1 MSSEFNRRSLLGAST
16 LVLLLGPQQ
25 IAHGAQV
32 VAVRLWP
39 AEDYTRITIE
49 SDSPLKTTQRFVN
62 DPPRMEVDLQGLDL
76 LPSLSALVGKLRSDD
91 PNIAGMRVSQHG
103 TGVVRLVIDLKQPI
117 APQSFSL
124 KPTAPYQHRWVL
136 DLYPVTP
143 PDPLAQL
150 IEQRLADLERR
161 VGNAG
166 DTPSTDPLGDLLAQR
181 GQLPKAPTPP
191 SATPNKPAHRG
202 GASMGERLI
211 VVALDPGHGGEDPG
225 AIGPAG
231 TFEKNVVLQI
241 AQRLRDRIN
250 NTRVNGLPMRA
261 FMTRD
266 GDFFVP
272 LHERVR
278 KAQRVNADLFISIHA
293 DAFYSPRPQGA
304 SIYALSTR
312 GATSAAARWMANK
325 ENSSDQIGGINVK
338 VKDNSI
344 RSALIDMSTTAQI
357 NDSLKVGSAMLG
369 EVGKVGRLHKPRVEQ
384 ANFAVLR
391 APDIPSV
398 LVETAF
404 ISNPDEEKR
413 LRSAAYQNQLADAL
427 LRGVVRY
434 FTQHPP
440 LVKRRGT

>member
-1 MSSEFNRRSLLGAST
+1 MSTTLNRRTLLGAST
-16 LVLLLGPQQ
+16 LVLFLGPQQ

-39 AEDYTRITIE
+39 SADYTRITIE

-103 TGVVRLVIDLKQPI
+103 SGVVRLVIDLKQPI

-150 IEQRLADLERR
+150 IEQRLSDLEQR

-166 DTPSTDPLGDLLAQR
+166 TEPNTDPLGDLLAQR
-181 GQLPKAPTPP
+181 GQLPKAPAIVPKP
-191 SATPNKPAHRG
+191 SPGKPHPG
-202 GASMGERLI
+202 GSSISERLI
-211 VVALDPGHGGEDPG
+211 VVVLDPGHGGEDPG
-225 AIGPAG
+225 AIGPGG
-231 TFEKNVVLQI
+231 THEKLVVLQI
-241 AQRLRDRIN
+241 AERLRERIN
-250 NTRVNGLPMRA
+250 TTRVNGLPMRA
-261 FMTRD
+261 VMTRD
-266 GDFFVP
+266 GDHFVP
-272 LHERVR
+272 LNERVR

-293 DAFYSPRPQGA
+293 DAFFSPRPQGA

-338 VKDNSI
+338 VKDNNVKM
-344 RSALIDMSTTAQI
+344 ALIDMSTSAQI
-357 NDSLKVGSAMLG
+357 KDSLKVGGAMLG

-413 LRSAAYQNQLADAL
+413 LRSTAYQNQLADAL

-440 LVKRRGT
+440 LVKRRSG

>member
-1 MSSEFNRRSLLGAST
+1 MTPRLQRRRLLSAST

-25 IAHGAQV
+25 LAHGAQV

-49 SDSPLKTTQRFVN
+49 SDSPLKTTQRFVD

-76 LPSLSALVGKLRSDD
+76 LPSLSTLVGKLRSDD
-91 PNIAGMRVSQHG
+91 PNIAGMRVSPHG

-181 GQLPKAPTPP
+181 GQLPKAPQPP
-191 SATPNKPAHRG
+191 SAAPSKPAHRG

-225 AIGPAG
+225 AIGPGG

-304 SIYALSTR
+304 SIFALSTR

-325 ENSSDQIGGINVK
+325 ENASDQIGGINVK
-338 VKDNSI
+338 VKDHTVK
-344 RSALIDMSTTAQI
+344 RALIDMSTTAQI

-369 EVGKVGRLHKPRVEQ
+369 EVGRVGKLHKARVEQ

-413 LRSAAYQNQLADAL
+413 LRSTAYQNQLADAL

>member
-1 MSSEFNRRSLLGAST
+1 
-16 LVLLLGPQQ
+16 
-25 IAHGAQV
+25 
-32 VAVRLWP
+32 
-39 AEDYTRITIE
+39 
-49 SDSPLKTTQRFVN
+49 
-62 DPPRMEVDLQGLDL
+62 MEVDLQGLDL

-103 TGVVRLVIDLKQPI
+103 SGVVRLVIELKQPI

-150 IEQRLADLERR
+150 IEQRLADLEQR

-166 DTPSTDPLGDLLAQR
+166 DGPSTDPLGELLAQR
-181 GQLPKAPTPP
+181 GQLPKAPASTAKAP
-191 SATPNKPAHRG
+191 SAAPHPG
-202 GASMGERLI
+202 GSSISERLI
-211 VVALDPGHGGEDPG
+211 VVVLDPGHGGEDPG
-225 AIGPAG
+225 AIGPGG
-231 TFEKNVVLQI
+231 THEKLVVLQI
-241 AQRLRDRIN
+241 AQRLRERIN
-250 NTRVNGLPMRA
+250 RTRVNGLPMRA
-261 FMTRD
+261 VLTRE
-266 GDFFVP
+266 GDHFVP

>member
-1 MSSEFNRRSLLGAST
+1 MKPCLQRRSLLSAST
-16 LVLLLGPQQ
+16 LVLLLGHQHL
-25 IAHGAQV
+25 AHGAKV

-103 TGVVRLVIDLKQPI
+103 SGVVRLVIDLKQAI

-124 KPTAPYQHRWVL
+124 KPIAPYQHRWVL
-136 DLYPVTP
+136 DLYPVVP

-161 VGNAG
+161 SGNAG
-166 DTPSTDPLGDLLAQR
+166 TAPSADPLGDLLAQR
-181 GQLPKAPTPP
+181 GQLPKPPP
-191 SATPNKPAHRG
+191 SAPKPKHPG
-202 GASMGERLI
+202 GASLSERLI
-211 VVALDPGHGGEDPG
+211 VVVLDPGHGGEDPG
-225 AIGPAG
+225 AIGPGG
-231 TFEKNVVLQI
+231 TYEKTVVLQI
-241 AQRLRDRIN
+241 AQRLRERIN
-250 NTRVNGLPMRA
+250 RTRVNGMPMRA
-261 FMTRD
+261 VMTRD

-272 LHERVR
+272 LQERVR
-278 KAQRVNADLFISIHA
+278 KAQRVNADLLISLHA
-293 DAFYSPRPQGA
+293 DAFYSARPQGA

-312 GATSAAARWMANK
+312 GATSAAARWMADK
-325 ENSSDQIGGINVK
+325 ENASDQIGGINVK
-338 VKDNSI
+338 VKDNSV

-357 NDSLKVGSAMLG
+357 NDSLKVGRAMLG
-369 EVGKVGRLHKPRVEQ
+369 EMGKVGKLHKARVEQ

-404 ISNPDEEKR
+404 ISNPAEERR

-434 FTQHPP
+434 FNQNPP
-440 LVKRRGT
+440 LVKRRST

>member
-1 MSSEFNRRSLLGAST
+1 MSNAVNRRSLLGAST

-39 AEDYTRITIE
+39 AQDYTRITIE

-166 DTPSTDPLGDLLAQR
+166 DKTSTDPLGDLLAQR
-181 GQLPKAPTPP
+181 GQVPKAPSPP
-191 SATPNKPAHRG
+191 SATPSQPAHRG
-202 GASMGERLI
+202 GSSMGERLI

-225 AIGPAG
+225 AIGPGG

-304 SIYALSTR
+304 SVYALSTR

-413 LRSAAYQNQLADAL
+413 LRSAAYQNQLADAM

-440 LVKRRGT
+440 LIKRRGT

>member
-1 MSSEFNRRSLLGAST
+1 MSTHLDRRSLLGAST
-16 LVLLLGPQQ
+16 LVLLLGRQQ

-49 SDSPLKTTQRFVN
+49 SDSPLNTTQRFVN

-76 LPSLSALVGKLRSDD
+76 LPSLSTLVGKLRSDD
-91 PNIAGMRVSQHG
+91 PNIAGMRVSQQG
-103 TGVVRLVIDLKQPI
+103 SGVVRLSIDLKQPI

-150 IEQRLADLERR
+150 IEQRLADLEQR

-166 DTPSTDPLGDLLAQR
+166 NAPTDPLGDLLAQR
-181 GQLPKAPTPP
+181 GQLPKAPANLPKP
-191 SATPNKPAHRG
+191 STGKPHPG
-202 GASMGERLI
+202 GSSVSERLI
-211 VVALDPGHGGEDPG
+211 VVVLDPGHGGEDPG
-225 AIGPAG
+225 AIGPGG
-231 TFEKNVVLQI
+231 THEKLVVLQI
-241 AQRLRDRIN
+241 AERLRDRIN
-250 NTRVNGLPMRA
+250 RTRVNGLPMRA
-261 FMTRD
+261 VMTRD
-266 GDFFVP
+266 GDHFVP
-272 LHERVR
+272 LNERVR

-325 ENSSDQIGGINVK
+325 ENASDQIGGINIK
-338 VKDNSI
+338 VKDKSI

-357 NDSLKVGSAMLG
+357 KDSLKVGSAMLG
-369 EVGKVGRLHKPRVEQ
+369 EVGRVGKLHKARVEQ

-404 ISNPDEEKR
+404 ISNPAEEKR
-413 LRSAAYQNQLADAL
+413 LRSTTYQNQLADAL

-434 FTQHPP
+434 FTKNPP

>member
-1 MSSEFNRRSLLGAST
+1 MSNAVNRRTLLGASS

-103 TGVVRLVIDLKQPI
+103 SGVVRLVVDLKLPI

-181 GQLPKAPTPP
+181 GQLPKAPQTP
-191 SATPNKPAHRG
+191 SATPSKPTHRG

-211 VVALDPGHGGEDPG
+211 VVALDPGHGGEDTG
-225 AIGPAG
+225 AIGPGG

-250 NTRVNGLPMRA
+250 NTRVHGLPMRA

-304 SIYALSTR
+304 SIFALSTR

-357 NDSLKVGSAMLG
+357 KDSLKVGSAMLG

-391 APDIPSV
+391 APNIPSV

-413 LRSAAYQNQLADAL
+413 LRSTAYQNQLADAL

-440 LVKRRGT
+440 LV

>member
-1 MSSEFNRRSLLGAST
+1 MKACLQRRTLLSASS
-16 LVLLLGPQQ
+16 LVLLLGPQHL
-25 IAHGAQV
+25 AHGAQV

-62 DPPRMEVDLQGLDL
+62 EPPRMEVDLQGLDL

-150 IEQRLADLERR
+150 IEQRLADLEQR

-166 DTPSTDPLGDLLAQR
+166 SEPNTDPLGDLLAQR
-181 GQLPKAPTPP
+181 GQLPKVPKSLPQAPVG
-191 SATPNKPAHRG
+191 KAHPG
-202 GASMGERLI
+202 GSSISERLI
-211 VVALDPGHGGEDPG
+211 VVVLDPGHGGEDPG
-225 AIGPAG
+225 AIGPGG
-231 TFEKNVVLQI
+231 THEKLVVLQI
-241 AQRLRDRIN
+241 AERLRERIN
-250 NTRVNGLPMRA
+250 TTRVNGLPMRA

-266 GDFFVP
+266 GDHFVP
-272 LHERVR
+272 LNERVR

-304 SIYALSTR
+304 SIFALSTR

-325 ENSSDQIGGINVK
+325 ENASDQIGGINVK
-338 VKDNSI
+338 VKDNTVK
-344 RSALIDMSTTAQI
+344 RALIDMSTTAQI

-369 EVGKVGRLHKPRVEQ
+369 EVGRVGKLHKASVEQ

-404 ISNPDEEKR
+404 ISNPDEERR
-413 LRSAAYQNQLADAL
+413 LRSTAYQNQLADAL

>member
-1 MSSEFNRRSLLGAST
+1 MSTDMNRRHLLGAST

-39 AEDYTRITIE
+39 AQDYTRITIE
-49 SDSPLKTTQRFVN
+49 SDSPLKTSQRFIN

-76 LPSLSALVGKLRSDD
+76 LPSLSTLVGKLRSDD

-103 TGVVRLVIDLKQPI
+103 SGVVRLVIDLKQPI

-166 DTPSTDPLGDLLAQR
+166 SAASTDPLGDLLAQR
-181 GQLPKAPTPP
+181 GQLPKAPSPP
-191 SATPNKPAHRG
+191 SATPSQPAHRG
-202 GASMGERLI
+202 GSSMGERLI

-225 AIGPAG
+225 AIGPGA

-278 KAQRVNADLFISIHA
+278 KAQRINADLFISIHA

-304 SIYALSTR
+304 SVYALSTR

-413 LRSAAYQNQLADAL
+413 LRSAAYQNQLADAM

-440 LVKRRGT
+440 LIKRRGA

>member
-1 MSSEFNRRSLLGAST
+1 MSTELNRRTLLGAST
-16 LVLLLGPQQ
+16 LVLFLGPQE
-25 IAHGAQV
+25 IAYGAQV

-39 AEDYTRITIE
+39 SADYTRITIE

-103 TGVVRLVIDLKQPI
+103 SGVVRLVIDLKQPI

-150 IEQRLADLERR
+150 IEQRLADLEQR

-166 DTPSTDPLGDLLAQR
+166 TETNTDPLGDLLAQR
-181 GQLPKAPTPP
+181 GQLPKAPTSAAKAP
-191 SATPNKPAHRG
+191 SAPSHPG
-202 GASMGERLI
+202 GSSISERLI
-211 VVALDPGHGGEDPG
+211 VVVLDPGHGGEDPG
-225 AIGPAG
+225 AIGPGG
-231 TFEKNVVLQI
+231 THEKLVVLQI
-241 AQRLRDRIN
+241 AERLRERIN
-250 NTRVNGLPMRA
+250 RTRVNGLPMRA
-261 FMTRD
+261 VMTRD
-266 GDFFVP
+266 GDHFVP
-272 LHERVR
+272 LNERVR
-278 KAQRVNADLFISIHA
+278 KAQRVNADLFISLHA
-293 DAFYSPRPQGA
+293 DAFFSPRPQGA

-312 GATSAAARWMANK
+312 GASSAAARWMANK
-325 ENSSDQIGGINVK
+325 ENASDQIGGINVK
-338 VKDNSI
+338 VKDNTVK
-344 RSALIDMSTTAQI
+344 RALIDMSTTAQI

-369 EVGKVGRLHKPRVEQ
+369 EVGRVGKLHKARVEQ

-404 ISNPDEEKR
+404 ISNPDEERR
-413 LRSAAYQNQLADAL
+413 LRSTAYQNQLADAL

-434 FTQHPP
+434 FTKNPP
-440 LVKRRGT
+440 LIKRRGT

>member
-1 MSSEFNRRSLLGAST
+1 MSTALNRRTLLGAST
-16 LVLLLGPQQ
+16 LVLFLGPQE
-25 IAHGAQV
+25 IAYGAQV

-39 AEDYTRITIE
+39 SADYTRITIE

-103 TGVVRLVIDLKQPI
+103 SGVVRLVIDLKQPI

-150 IEQRLADLERR
+150 IEQRLADLEQR

-166 DTPSTDPLGDLLAQR
+166 TETHTDPLGDLLAQR
-181 GQLPKAPTPP
+181 GQLPEAPTSAAKAPSAP
-191 SATPNKPAHRG
+191 SHPG
-202 GASMGERLI
+202 GSSISERLI
-211 VVALDPGHGGEDPG
+211 VVVLDPGHGGEDPG
-225 AIGPAG
+225 AIGPGG
-231 TFEKNVVLQI
+231 THEKLVVLQI
-241 AQRLRDRIN
+241 AERLRERIN
-250 NTRVNGLPMRA
+250 RTRVNGLPMRA

-266 GDFFVP
+266 GDHFVP
-272 LHERVR
+272 LNERVR
-278 KAQRVNADLFISIHA
+278 KAQRVNADLFISLHA
-293 DAFYSPRPQGA
+293 DAFFSPRPQGA

-312 GATSAAARWMANK
+312 GASSAAARWMANK
-325 ENSSDQIGGINVK
+325 ENASDQIGGINVK
-338 VKDNSI
+338 VKDNTVK
-344 RSALIDMSTTAQI
+344 RALIDMSTTAQI

-369 EVGKVGRLHKPRVEQ
+369 EVGRVGKLHKARVEQ

-404 ISNPDEEKR
+404 ISNPDEERR
-413 LRSAAYQNQLADAL
+413 LSSTAYQNQLADAL

-434 FTQHPP
+434 FTKNPP
-440 LVKRRGT
+440 LIKRRGT

>member
-1 MSSEFNRRSLLGAST
+1 
-16 LVLLLGPQQ
+16 
-25 IAHGAQV
+25 
-32 VAVRLWP
+32 LWP

-49 SDSPLKTTQRFVN
+49 SDSPLKTSQRFVN

-103 TGVVRLVIDLKQPI
+103 TGVVRLVIDLKLPI

-124 KPTAPYQHRWVL
+124 KPIAPYQHRWVL

-191 SATPNKPAHRG
+191 SAAPNKPAHRG

-338 VKDNSI
+338 VKDNSV

-404 ISNPDEEKR
+404 ISNPEEEKR
-413 LRSAAYQNQLADAL
+413 LRSTAYQNQLADAL

-440 LVKRRGT
+440 LIKRRGT

>member
-1 MSSEFNRRSLLGAST
+1 MSNAVNRRTLLGASS

-103 TGVVRLVIDLKQPI
+103 SGVVRLVVDLKLPI

-181 GQLPKAPTPP
+181 GQLPKAPQTP
-191 SATPNKPAHRG
+191 SATPSKPTHRG

-225 AIGPAG
+225 AIGPGG

-250 NTRVNGLPMRA
+250 NTRVHGLPMRA

-304 SIYALSTR
+304 SIFALSTR

-357 NDSLKVGSAMLG
+357 KDSLKVGSAMLG

-391 APDIPSV
+391 APNIPSV

-413 LRSAAYQNQLADAL
+413 LRSTAYQNQLADAL

-440 LVKRRGT
+440 LV

>member
-1 MSSEFNRRSLLGAST
+1 MNAEINRRTWLGAST
-16 LVLLLGPQQ
+16 LVLFLGPQE
-25 IAHGAQV
+25 IAIGAQV

-39 AEDYTRITIE
+39 AQDYTRITIE

-76 LPSLSALVGKLRSDD
+76 LPSLSTLVGKLRSDD

-103 TGVVRLVIDLKQPI
+103 SGVVRLVIDLKQPI
-117 APQSFSL
+117 DPQSFSL

-161 VGNAG
+161 VGHAG
-166 DTPSTDPLGDLLAQR
+166 ETTSTDPLGELLAQR
-181 GQLPKAPTPP
+181 GQVPKGPSAP
-191 SATPNKPAHRG
+191 SATPTKPAHPG
-202 GASMGERLI
+202 GSSVGERLI

-225 AIGPAG
+225 AIGPGG

-304 SIYALSTR
+304 SIFALSTR

-325 ENSSDQIGGINVK
+325 ENASDQIGGINVK
-338 VKDNSI
+338 VKDQSV

-413 LRSAAYQNQLADAL
+413 LRSADYQNQLADAL

>member
-1 MSSEFNRRSLLGAST
+1 MSPLFQRRSLLSAST
-16 LVLLLGPQQ
+16 LVLLLGRQH

-49 SDSPLKTTQRFVN
+49 SDSPLQTTQRFVN

-103 TGVVRLVIDLKQPI
+103 SGVVRLVIDLKQAI
-117 APQSFSL
+117 APQNFSL
-124 KPTAPYQHRWVL
+124 KPIAPYQHRWVL
-136 DLYPVTP
+136 DLYPVVP

-150 IEQRLADLERR
+150 IEQRLADIERR

-166 DTPSTDPLGDLLAQR
+166 EQTSTDPLGDLLAQR
-181 GQLPKAPTPP
+181 GQLPKPP
-191 SATPNKPAHRG
+191 AATPRAKSPG
-202 GASMGERLI
+202 GASLSAPLI
-211 VVALDPGHGGEDPG
+211 VVVLDPGHGGEDPG
-225 AIGPAG
+225 AIGPGG
-231 TFEKNVVLQI
+231 THEKLVVLQI

-250 NTRVNGLPMRA
+250 RTRVNGMRMRA
-261 FMTRD
+261 VMTRD

-272 LHERVR
+272 LNERVR
-278 KAQRVNADLFISIHA
+278 KAQQVNADLFISIHA
-293 DAFYSPRPQGA
+293 DAFYSTRPQGA
-304 SIYALSTR
+304 SVYALSTR

-325 ENSSDQIGGINVK
+325 ENASDQIGGINVK
-338 VKDNSI
+338 VKDNSV

-357 NDSLKVGSAMLG
+357 KDSLRVGGAMLG
-369 EVGKVGRLHKPRVEQ
+369 EMGKVGRLHKPRVEQ

-404 ISNPDEEKR
+404 ISNPAEERR
-413 LRSAAYQNQLADAL
+413 LRSASYQNQLADAL

-434 FTQHPP
+434 FTQNPP
-440 LVKRRGT
+440 LIKRRRG

>member
-1 MSSEFNRRSLLGAST
+1 MSNAVNRRTLLGASS

-103 TGVVRLVIDLKQPI
+103 SGVVRLVVDLKLPI

-181 GQLPKAPTPP
+181 GQLPKAPQTP
-191 SATPNKPAHRG
+191 SATPSKPTHRG

-225 AIGPAG
+225 AIGPGG

-250 NTRVNGLPMRA
+250 NTRVHGLPMRA

-304 SIYALSTR
+304 SIFALSTR

-357 NDSLKVGSAMLG
+357 KDSLKVGSAMLG

-391 APDIPSV
+391 APNIPSV

-413 LRSAAYQNQLADAL
+413 LRSTAYQNQLTDAL

-440 LVKRRGT
+440 LV

>member
-1 MSSEFNRRSLLGAST
+1 MSSAVNRRSLLGAST

-39 AEDYTRITIE
+39 AQDYTRITIE

-91 PNIAGMRVSQHG
+91 PNLAGMRVSQHG

-124 KPTAPYQHRWVL
+124 NPTAPYQHRWVL

-166 DTPSTDPLGDLLAQR
+166 TAPSADPLGDLLAQR
-181 GQLPKAPTPP
+181 GQLPQAPTPP
-191 SATPNKPAHRG
+191 TVAPSKPAHRG
-202 GASMGERLI
+202 GSSMGERLI

-225 AIGPAG
+225 AIGPGG
-231 TFEKNVVLQI
+231 TYEKNVVLQI

>member
-1 MSSEFNRRSLLGAST
+1 MSNAVNRRTLLGASS

-103 TGVVRLVIDLKQPI
+103 SGVVRLVVDLKLPI

-181 GQLPKAPTPP
+181 GQLPKAPQTP
-191 SATPNKPAHRG
+191 SATPSKPTHRG

-225 AIGPAG
+225 AIGPGG

-241 AQRLRDRIN
+241 GQRLRDRMN
-250 NTRVNGLPMRA
+250 NTRVHGLPMRA

-304 SIYALSTR
+304 SIFALSTR

-357 NDSLKVGSAMLG
+357 KDSLKVGSAMLG

-391 APDIPSV
+391 APNIPSV

-413 LRSAAYQNQLADAL
+413 LRSTAYQNQLADAL

-440 LVKRRGT
+440 LV

>member
-1 MSSEFNRRSLLGAST
+1 MSNAVNRRSLLGAST

-62 DPPRMEVDLQGLDL
+62 NPPRMEVDLQGLDL
-76 LPSLSALVGKLRSDD
+76 LPSLSTLVGKLRSDD

-103 TGVVRLVIDLKQPI
+103 SGVVRLVIDLKLPI

-166 DTPSTDPLGDLLAQR
+166 DPPSTDPLGDLLAQR
-181 GQLPKAPTPP
+181 GQLPQAPTPP
-191 SATPNKPAHRG
+191 SATPSKPAHRG

-225 AIGPAG
+225 AIGPGG

-250 NTRVNGLPMRA
+250 TTRVNGLPMRA

-357 NDSLKVGSAMLG
+357 KDSLKVGSAMLG

-404 ISNPDEEKR
+404 ISNPEEEKR
-413 LRSAAYQNQLADAL
+413 LRSTAYQNQLADAL

>member
-1 MSSEFNRRSLLGAST
+1 MSNAVNRRTLLGASS

-62 DPPRMEVDLQGLDL
+62 VPPRMEVDLQGLDL

-103 TGVVRLVIDLKQPI
+103 SGVVRLVVDLKLPI

-181 GQLPKAPTPP
+181 GQLPKAPQTP
-191 SATPNKPAHRG
+191 SATPSKPTHRG

-225 AIGPAG
+225 AIGPGG

-250 NTRVNGLPMRA
+250 NTRVHGLPMRA

-304 SIYALSTR
+304 SIFALSTR

-357 NDSLKVGSAMLG
+357 KDSLKVGSAMLG

-391 APDIPSV
+391 APNIPSV

-413 LRSAAYQNQLADAL
+413 LRSTAYQNQLADAL

-440 LVKRRGT
+440 LV

>member
-1 MSSEFNRRSLLGAST
+1 MSPLFQRRSLLSAST
-16 LVLLLGPQQ
+16 LVLLLGRQH

-49 SDSPLKTTQRFVN
+49 SDSPLQTTQRFVN

-103 TGVVRLVIDLKQPI
+103 SGVVRLVIDLKQAI
-117 APQSFSL
+117 APQNFSL
-124 KPTAPYQHRWVL
+124 KPIAPYQHRWVL
-136 DLYPVTP
+136 DLYPVVP

-150 IEQRLADLERR
+150 IEQRLADIERR

-166 DTPSTDPLGDLLAQR
+166 EQTSNDPLGDLLAQR
-181 GQLPKAPTPP
+181 GQLPKPPAVAPRAKSP
-191 SATPNKPAHRG
+191 G
-202 GASMGERLI
+202 GASLSERLI
-211 VVALDPGHGGEDPG
+211 VVVLDPGHGGEDPG
-225 AIGPAG
+225 AIGPGG
-231 TFEKNVVLQI
+231 THEKLVVLQI

-250 NTRVNGLPMRA
+250 RTRVNGMRMRA
-261 FMTRD
+261 VMTRD

-272 LHERVR
+272 LNERVR
-278 KAQRVNADLFISIHA
+278 KAQQVNADLFISIHA
-293 DAFYSPRPQGA
+293 DAFYSTRPQGA
-304 SIYALSTR
+304 SVYALSTR
-312 GATSAAARWMANK
+312 GATSAAAQWMANK
-325 ENSSDQIGGINVK
+325 ENASDQIGGINVK
-338 VKDNSI
+338 VTDNSV

-357 NDSLKVGSAMLG
+357 NDSLRVGGAMLG
-369 EVGKVGRLHKPRVEQ
+369 EIGKVGRLHKPRVEQ

-404 ISNPDEEKR
+404 ISNPAEERR
-413 LRSAAYQNQLADAL
+413 LRSPAFQNQLADAL

-434 FTQHPP
+434 FTQNPP
-440 LVKRRGT
+440 LMERRRG

>member
-1 MSSEFNRRSLLGAST
+1 MKPVMQRRRLLSAST
-16 LVLLLGPQQ
+16 LVLLLGRQH

-39 AEDYTRITIE
+39 APDYTRITIE
-49 SDSPLKTTQRFVN
+49 SDSPLKTSQRFVN
-62 DPPRMEVDLQGLDL
+62 DPPRVEVDIEGLDL
-76 LPSLSALVGKLRSDD
+76 LPSLSSLVGKLRSDD
-91 PNIAGMRVSQHG
+91 PNIASMRVSQHSSR
-103 TGVVRLVIDLKQPI
+103 VVRLVIDLKQAI

-124 KPTAPYQHRWVL
+124 KPIAPYEHRWVL
-136 DLYPVTP
+136 DLHPVTP

-161 VGNAG
+161 VGSAG
-166 DTPSTDPLGDLLAQR
+166 APAVTDPLGDLLAQR
-181 GQLPKAPTPP
+181 GQRPIPTPTPLPETRP
-191 SATPNKPAHRG
+191 SHPG
-202 GASMGERLI
+202 GASMSERLI

-225 AIGPAG
+225 AIGPGG
-231 TFEKNVVLQI
+231 TYEKTVVLQI
-241 AQRLRDRIN
+241 AQRLRERIN

-338 VKDNSI
+338 VKDNNVKM
-344 RSALIDMSTTAQI
+344 ALIDMSTSAQI
-357 NDSLKVGSAMLG
+357 KDSLTVGGAMLG

-413 LRSAAYQNQLADAL
+413 LRNTAYQNQLADAL

-434 FTQHPP
+434 FNQHPP
-440 LVKRRGT
+440 LIKRRNS

>member
-1 MSSEFNRRSLLGAST
+1 MSTEFNRRTLLGASS
-16 LVLLLGPQQ
+16 LVLFLGPQQ
-25 IAHGAQV
+25 IAHGAKV

-49 SDSPLKTTQRFVN
+49 SDSPLKTSQRFVN

-91 PNIAGMRVSQHG
+91 PNIAGMHVSQHG
-103 TGVVRLVIDLKQPI
+103 SGVVRLVVDLKQPI
-117 APQSFSL
+117 APQTFSL

-150 IEQRLADLERR
+150 IEQRLADLEQRL
-161 VGNAG
+161 GNAG
-166 DTPSTDPLGDLLAQR
+166 NPPSADPLGDLLAQR
-181 GQLPKAPTPP
+181 GQIPKTP
-191 SATPNKPAHRG
+191 SASSHKPTQPG

-225 AIGPAG
+225 AIGPGG

-250 NTRVNGLPMRA
+250 KTRVNGLPMRA

-278 KAQRVNADLFISIHA
+278 KAQRVNADLFVSIHA

-338 VKDNSI
+338 VKDQSI

-357 NDSLKVGSAMLG
+357 NNSLKVGTAMLG

-391 APDIPSV
+391 APSIPSV

-404 ISNPDEEKR
+404 ISNPAEEKR
-413 LRSAAYQNQLADAL
+413 LRSETYQNQLADAL

-434 FTQHPP
+434 FTKHPP
-440 LVKRRGT
+440 LIKRRGA

>member
-1 MSSEFNRRSLLGAST
+1 MKMPLKRRSLLGAST
-16 LVLLLGPQQ
+16 LVLLLGPQH
-25 IAHGAQV
+25 IAHGAEV
-32 VAVRLWP
+32 LAVRLWP
-39 AEDYTRITIE
+39 SADYTRITIE
-49 SDSPLKTTQRFVN
+49 SDSPLKTESRFVAE
-62 DPPRMEVDLQGLDL
+62 PPHMEVDIEGLDL
-76 LPSLSALVGKLRSDD
+76 LPSLSSLVGQLRSDD
-91 PNIAGMRVSQHG
+91 PNIAGLRVSQHSSR
-103 TGVVRLVIDLKQPI
+103 VVRLVIDLKGAI

-124 KPTAPYQHRWVL
+124 RPIAPYQHRWVL
-136 DLYPVTP
+136 DLYPATP

-161 VGNAG
+161 VGQAG
-166 DTPSTDPLGDLLAQR
+166 APQGPDPLGDWLAQR
-181 GQLPKAPTPP
+181 SPLPKPPSTPKPTP
-191 SATPNKPAHRG
+191 SKPTHPG

-225 AIGPAG
+225 AIGPGG

-241 AQRLRDRIN
+241 AQRLRERIN
-250 NTRVNGLPMRA
+250 HTRVNGLPMRA

-278 KAQRVNADLFISIHA
+278 KAQRVRADLFISIHA

-304 SIYALSTR
+304 SIFALSTR
-312 GATSAAARWMANK
+312 GASSAAARWMADK
-325 ENSSDQIGGINVK
+325 ENASDQIGGINIK
-338 VKDNSI
+338 VKDNNV

-357 NDSLKVGSAMLG
+357 NDSLKVGRAMLG
-369 EVGKVGRLHKPRVEQ
+369 EMGKVGKLHKPRVEQ

-404 ISNPDEEKR
+404 ISNPDEERR
-413 LRSAAYQNQLADAL
+413 LRSTAYQNQLADAL

-434 FTQHPP
+434 FTQNPP
-440 LVKRRGT
+440 LIQRRST

>member
-1 MSSEFNRRSLLGAST
+1 
-16 LVLLLGPQQ
+16 LV
-25 IAHGAQV
+25 A
-32 VAVRLWP
+32 
-39 AEDYTRITIE
+39 
-49 SDSPLKTTQRFVN
+49 
-62 DPPRMEVDLQGLDL
+62 
-76 LPSLSALVGKLRSDD
+76 KLRSDD

-103 TGVVRLVIDLKQPI
+103 SGVVRLVIDLKQPI

-124 KPTAPYQHRWVL
+124 KPIAPYQHRWVL

-150 IEQRLADLERR
+150 IEQRLADLEQR
-161 VGNAG
+161 VGNVG
-166 DTPSTDPLGDLLAQR
+166 NETNTDPLGDLLAQR
-181 GQLPKAPTPP
+181 GQLPKAPANLPKP
-191 SATPNKPAHRG
+191 STGKPHPG
-202 GASMGERLI
+202 GSSVSERLI
-211 VVALDPGHGGEDPG
+211 VVVLDPGHGGEDPG
-225 AIGPAG
+225 AIGPG
-231 TFEKNVVLQI
+231 DTHEKLVVLQI
-241 AQRLRDRIN
+241 AERLRERIN
-250 NTRVNGLPMRA
+250 RTRVNGLPMRA
-261 FMTRD
+261 VMTRD
-266 GDFFVP
+266 GDHFVP
-272 LHERVR
+272 LNERVR

-325 ENSSDQIGGINVK
+325 ENASDQIGGINIK
-338 VKDNSI
+338 IKDNSI

-357 NDSLKVGSAMLG
+357 KDSLKVGSAMLG
-369 EVGKVGRLHKPRVEQ
+369 EVGRVGKLHKARVEQ

-404 ISNPDEEKR
+404 ISNPDEERR
-413 LRSAAYQNQLADAL
+413 LRSTAYQNQLADAL

-434 FTQHPP
+434 FTKNPP

>member
-1 MSSEFNRRSLLGAST
+1 MSTVMQRRRLLSAST
-16 LVLLLGPQQ
+16 LVLLLGRQH

-39 AEDYTRITIE
+39 AADYTRITIE

-62 DPPRMEVDLQGLDL
+62 DPPRMEVDIEGLDL
-76 LPSLSALVGKLRSDD
+76 LPSLSSLVGKLRSDD
-91 PNIAGMRVSQHG
+91 PNIAGMRVSQHSSR
-103 TGVVRLVIDLKQPI
+103 VVRLVIDLKQAI
-117 APQSFSL
+117 EPQSFAL

-136 DLYPVTP
+136 DLHPLTP

-166 DTPSTDPLGDLLAQR
+166 LPPVNDPLGDLLAQR
-181 GQLPKAPTPP
+181 GQATPRPNTPP
-191 SATPNKPAHRG
+191 APPPSHPG
-202 GASMGERLI
+202 GASMSERLI
-211 VVALDPGHGGEDPG
+211 VVVLDPGHGGEDPG
-225 AIGPAG
+225 AIGPGG
-231 TFEKNVVLQI
+231 THEKQVVLQI

-250 NTRVNGLPMRA
+250 TTRVNGLPMRA
-261 FMTRD
+261 FLTRD

-293 DAFYSPRPQGA
+293 DAFFSPRPQGA

-338 VKDNSI
+338 VKDNNVKM
-344 RSALIDMSTTAQI
+344 ALIDMSTSAQI
-357 NDSLKVGSAMLG
+357 KYSLKVGGAMLG

-413 LRSAAYQNQLADAL
+413 LRSTAYQNQLADAL

-440 LVKRRGT
+440 LVKRRSG